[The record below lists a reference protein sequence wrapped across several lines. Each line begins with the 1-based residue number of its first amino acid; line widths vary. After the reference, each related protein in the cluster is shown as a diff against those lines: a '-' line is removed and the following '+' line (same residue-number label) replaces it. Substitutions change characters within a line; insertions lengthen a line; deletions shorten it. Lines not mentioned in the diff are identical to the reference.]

1 MSRELLQQALVHL
14 ENACMPAPSFL
25 AEIRAHLAAQAQAKP
40 LEFLMDGARFKL
52 NFNAIGNCTTF
63 QNLAHELQ
71 GRWVALVGAENDK
84 HMAAQPLHEQLRE
97 MGEAHA
103 AQPAPAEPVA
113 LESVHLTRDT
123 SGMCTVRVNGR
134 VAIRDNGD
142 IIDHMATLE
151 WFAAQPAPVPKPVPV
166 AWGAASADGKIYI
179 VWHER
184 TYACTIPLY
193 THPAAPVPVPLT
205 QAATDV
211 LAERKRQVEVEGW
224 TPDHDDAHKAGGMA
238 VAAACYAA
246 WSLPSRPAS
255 ETVAVLWPWTGWAQ
269 KWFKPKDTRRN
280 LIRAAALL
288 LAEIERLDRARI
300 AASPEKP

>member
-1 MSRELLQQALVHL
+1 MTEWDLAYMRRRVQPTDADIDRIADAVPIDPLGVHITTWHRRF
-14 ENACMPAPSFL
+14 A
-25 AEIRAHLAAQAQAKP
+25 RAVL
-40 LEFLMDGARFKL
+40 
-52 NFNAIGNCTTF
+52 
-63 QNLAHELQ
+63 
-71 GRWVALVGAENDK
+71 
-84 HMAAQPLHEQLRE
+84 
-97 MGEAHA
+97 
-103 AQPAPAEPVA
+103 
-113 LESVHLTRDT
+113 
-123 SGMCTVRVNGR
+123 
-134 VAIRDNGD
+134 
-142 IIDHMATLE
+142 
-151 WFAAQPAPVPKPVPV
+151 AAQPAPVPKPGPV
-166 AWGAASADGKIYI
+166 AWGALSADGKIYI

-184 TYACTIPLY
+184 THACTIPLY

-300 AASPEKP
+300 AASPEKKP